1 MNIDLDRLY
10 GAVSLFTIAL
20 VVVGAIYAVWHTV
33 ASRRRSARLIAAAR
47 VRSGHV
53 PGGLPT
59 VRGGL
64 SGFGEIGPHSRPQP
78 LAANDDGEF
87 AVIDEH
93 PRIRIRYVGAAGKKI
108 EATLQVQHLDV
119 NKRMVTGYCDLP
131 VDVRNIPL
139 RDIVAARIADSGQRF
154 NVDTW
159 VDAVRVARR
168 RRGMMA

>member
-1 MNIDLDRLY
+1 MNIELDKWH
-10 GAVSLFTIAL
+10 GVASLFTVVVVIAL
-20 VVVGAIYAVWHTV
+20 LVYAVWHI
-33 ASRRRSARLIAAAR
+33 AANRRRSARLIAAAR
-47 VRSGHV
+47 VRSGHI
-53 PGGLPT
+53 PGELPT
-59 VRGGL
+59 VRAGFT
-64 SGFGEIGPHSRPQP
+64 GFGELGPDSAPQP

-93 PRIRIRYVGAAGKKI
+93 PRIRIRYLSPTHKKI

-119 NKRMVTGYCDLP
+119 HKRVVIGYCDLP
-131 VDVRNIPL
+131 ADVRSIPL
-139 RDIVAARIADSGQRF
+139 RNIVAARIAESGRRF